1 MLGRYINREER
12 SARTRRLFKIA
23 FWFALFAIIV
33 SPIALGIF
41 KARMLPKADKDQVYL
56 WIDAPR
62 SWTASGLL
70 AVEEDASNFLLGR
83 SALNI
88 PSNLHIVREV
98 SSSVGDRFL
107 SDFSNLFR
115 GGQNRTME
123 YQLTMR
129 INLEHAA
136 DRDIKSEEYT
146 IRIRPIL
153 RDYLLARYPDLG
165 IRLLEEP
172 PGPPT
177 QATFHM
183 KMKGQEDLSS
193 DELLRFSEAIKSSV
207 QSIAREEDIVDLVDS
222 VSSTA
227 PRYRVRL
234 DSDRIAETGLS
245 VSQVSQTVG
254 LFFRPTEVSI
264 IHNPDARLEATDIV
278 VGFPKSE
285 RNDLA
290 TLRSLSFTNPRGEK
304 IILSD
309 IATITPDF
317 AEREVY
323 TDGRSETIH
332 LYGELGNNSVVYP
345 VFRLYSLLGSK
356 EFEEK

>member
-1 MLGRYINREER
+1 
-12 SARTRRLFKIA
+12 
-23 FWFALFAIIV
+23 
-33 SPIALGIF
+33 
-41 KARMLPKADKDQVYL
+41 
-56 WIDAPR
+56 
-62 SWTASGLL
+62 
-70 AVEEDASNFLLGR
+70 
-83 SALNI
+83 
-88 PSNLHIVREV
+88 
-98 SSSVGDRFL
+98 
-107 SDFSNLFR
+107 
-115 GGQNRTME
+115 ME
-123 YQLTMR
+123 HQLTMR
-129 INLEHAA
+129 INLTHSA

-146 IRIRPIL
+146 IRIRPLL
-153 RDYLLARYPDLG
+153 RDYLLARYPDLR

-245 VSQVSQTVG
+245 VSQVSQTVA

-264 IHNPDARLEATDIV
+264 IHSPDARLEATDIV

-290 TLRSLSFTNPRGEK
+290 TLRSLSFTNSRGEK
-304 IILSD
+304 IALSD

-317 AEREVY
+317 AGREVY